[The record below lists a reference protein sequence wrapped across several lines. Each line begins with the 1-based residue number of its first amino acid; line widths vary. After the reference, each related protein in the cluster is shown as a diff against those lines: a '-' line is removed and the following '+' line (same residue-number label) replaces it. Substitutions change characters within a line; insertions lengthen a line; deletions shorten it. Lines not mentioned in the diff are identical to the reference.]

1 VQSPDQANLSRQI
14 RSVVSDFD
22 IYRPANLLIQPHG
35 AGNAK
40 LFAAERADRLLAKA
54 DLERI
59 AASGG
64 GFAGRLLS

>member
-1 VQSPDQANLSRQI
+1 VQSPDQASLTRQF

-22 IYRPANLLIQPHG
+22 IYRPANLLSQPDG
-35 AGNAK
+35 ADHAK

-59 AASGG
+59 AAPGG
-64 GFAGRLLS
+64 GFAGI